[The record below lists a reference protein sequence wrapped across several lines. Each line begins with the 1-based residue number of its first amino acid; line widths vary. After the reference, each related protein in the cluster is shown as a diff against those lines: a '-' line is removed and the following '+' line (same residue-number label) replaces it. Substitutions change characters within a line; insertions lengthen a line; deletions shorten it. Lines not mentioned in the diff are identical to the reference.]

1 MFNEK
6 KLADFCEL
14 ALKIGVNLQKDQSL
28 EIVCPIEKREVAHAI
43 AKKAYEVGAKIV
55 RVRWQD
61 EEFEK
66 INYTG
71 ASKEALSEVP
81 KWLVASRNYLVDN
94 NFCYIAIDAEDP
106 SAFKDVPV
114 EKLSAVAKARSKAFK
129 KYSDAVMS
137 NGIRW
142 CVVSVPTEA
151 WAKHVFPQAKNGTEA
166 EAMLTE
172 AIAKTMRLN
181 YNNPVEEWEKHIA
194 RLDARAK
201 FLNEQDFE
209 YLHYENSI
217 GTDLY
222 VGLADGHEW
231 LSAKESAKD
240 GVPFVANMPTEE
252 VFTAPHRLKTNG
264 VVKSALPL
272 SYNGQI
278 VDKFSLTFKKGKVVA
293 FSAEKGYDIL
303 KELINTDEGTRH
315 IGEAALIGKNSP
327 IAEQGI
333 LFYNT
338 LFDENAICHLALG
351 KAYPTTLKGG
361 ANLTAAELK
370 ARGANDS
377 VEHVDFMIGTS
388 DLKVTGIKK
397 DGTKIPVF
405 RDGEWCI

>member
-1 MFNEK
+1 M
-6 KLADFCEL
+6 
-14 ALKIGVNLQKDQSL
+14 
-28 EIVCPIEKREVAHAI
+28 
-43 AKKAYEVGAKIV
+43 
-55 RVRWQD
+55 
-61 EEFEK
+61 
-66 INYTG
+66 
-71 ASKEALSEVP
+71 
-81 KWLVASRNYLVDN
+81 
-94 NFCYIAIDAEDP
+94 
-106 SAFKDVPV
+106 
-114 EKLSAVAKARSKAFK
+114 
-129 KYSDAVMS
+129 
-137 NGIRW
+137 
-142 CVVSVPTEA
+142 VSVPTEA

-181 YNNPVEEWEKHIA
+181 YNNPVEEWEKHIS

-278 VDKFSLTFKKGKVVA
+278 VDKFSLTFKKGKVVD

-338 LFDENAICHLALG
+338 LFDENASCHLALG